1 MHISNSLDLLFVW
14 VFLFVC
20 FLRQKSLYRTLAVL
34 NYVDWH
40 QTQESPMVLC
50 LQSARIKS
58 MNHHATASK
67 VLMHRNPE
75 TSVNRYI
82 LSILNALKGRKEE
95 DGMRPT
101 KHWNSS
107 YKSLATHYCGKHAIL
122 QYDHPYSRKD
132 QHSVFLNS
140 GHLSSDLWFI
150 TFFPTFTTQGFLL
163 LRLQAQRKSLLKQH
177 GESWSLWEPSRKQ
190 KENSLNKWSNS
201 SIPSSLPNS
210 PHCER
215 RHSRHGAA
223 KNHQG
228 SHSHHI
234 VPWTW
239 LSCPP

>member
-1 MHISNSLDLLFVW
+1 
-14 VFLFVC
+14 
-20 FLRQKSLYRTLAVL
+20 
-34 NYVDWH
+34 
-40 QTQESPMVLC
+40 
-50 LQSARIKS
+50 
-58 MNHHATASK
+58 
-67 VLMHRNPE
+67 MHRNPE
-75 TSVNRYI
+75 SEVYRYI

-95 DGMRPT
+95 TGMRPT

-107 YKSLATHYCGKHAIL
+107 YKSTQQISCYTLLWETC
-122 QYDHPYSRKD
+122 HPSIWPFLLVER
-132 QHSVFLNS
+132 SVFLTS
-140 GHLSSDLWFI
+140 GHLSSELWFI

-163 LRLQAQRKSLLKQH
+163 LRLQVQRKSLLKQH

-190 KENSLNKWSNS
+190 KEKTFNKWSNS

-215 RHSRHGAA
+215 RHSCHGAA

-228 SHSHHI
+228 SHSHHV